1 MIGLA
6 CGSMDLFG
14 IGFSNIRMAN
24 SSNDYTYQYD
34 YRINTF
40 PEEVY
45 LHEFLHTLERIS
57 GENNYEVPEL
67 HNFKNYGYEEERLVG
82 LKKWYQDYMNS
93 QILDK
98 QTNQYVGINEKVYAL
113 KPPHKSNFRFPVELD
128 FNEEPK
134 NLLQEINTLLKVVT
148 TVFKQKG

>member
-1 MIGLA
+1 
-6 CGSMDLFG
+6 MDLFG
-14 IGFSNIRMAN
+14 IGFSNIRMSN

-67 HNFKNYGYEEERLVG
+67 HDYKTYGYEEE
-82 LKKWYQDYMNS
+82 KN
-93 QILDK
+93 
-98 QTNQYVGINEKVYAL
+98 GIK
-113 KPPHKSNFRFPVELD
+113 
-128 FNEEPK
+128 
-134 NLLQEINTLLKVVT
+134 II
-148 TVFKQKG
+148 